1 MNKNHST
8 DLQAV
13 GRLFLQLY
21 DRYNRLESKRYFYKD
36 FLEEL
41 TMIEMNTIL
50 VIGKGGDRNKMSD
63 IANKLGVSMGT
74 PTVTVD
80 RLIKKGYVERDRDEE
95 DRRQVI
101 VKLSEK
107 GQSAFEDILKMKN
120 DIVERLFSV
129 MEHEELAA
137 LISTLEVLNDKFDEV
152 FAESSK

>member
-1 MNKNHST
+1 MNKNRST

-107 GQSAFEDILKMKN
+107 GNSAFEDILKMKN

-137 LISTLEVLNDKFDEV
+137 LISTLEVLNDKFDDV